1 MKYVVRAVASGV
13 VSVLANWFVIS
24 AGLRIGLRLAGL
36 MLLLPIY
43 LWIQIFPSFYN
54 RRLPSALRNSAD
66 GCELLQI
73 FGISTLA
80 SAVLNVAGWCGVL
93 SVPSL
98 GDSFGKWVLSIIFTV
113 LIEGLVFWNGII
125 RIYITSVQLGM
136 KWRIIGIVCGMIPI
150 VNLVVLFIL
159 VRKVTKEVRVE
170 YNKAAMD
177 EQRKGEMI
185 CDTRFPILLVHGVFF
200 RDYKNFNY
208 WGRIPKELEKNGAH
222 IYYGKHGSAA
232 SVEESAREL
241 DARIRQI
248 VKESGCGKVN
258 IIAHS
263 KGGLD
268 CRYAMAELGTAPYV
282 ASLSTINT
290 PHRGCKFADFLLS
303 KVPVSGQRRIAETYN
318 AALRKMGDEKPDFMA
333 AVMDLTSAACEARN
347 KLLECQE
354 DYQNEVFCQSVGA
367 KLNKPSGGRF
377 PLNFSYFL
385 VKHFDGE
392 NDGLVGV
399 ESFSWGEKYQLVSVK
414 GKRGIS
420 HGDMIDLNRENFD
433 DFDVREF
440 YVEMVHE
447 LKKLG
452 L

>member
-150 VNLVVLFIL
+150 VNLVVLFISASPL
-159 VRKVTKEVRVE
+159 
-170 YNKAAMD
+170 
-177 EQRKGEMI
+177 GSI
-185 CDTRFPILLVHGVFF
+185 CR
-200 RDYKNFNY
+200 
-208 WGRIPKELEKNGAH
+208 
-222 IYYGKHGSAA
+222 
-232 SVEESAREL
+232 
-241 DARIRQI
+241 
-248 VKESGCGKVN
+248 
-258 IIAHS
+258 
-263 KGGLD
+263 
-268 CRYAMAELGTAPYV
+268 
-282 ASLSTINT
+282 SLS
-290 PHRGCKFADFLLS
+290 PGK
-303 KVPVSGQRRIAETYN
+303 
-318 AALRKMGDEKPDFMA
+318 
-333 AVMDLTSAACEARN
+333 
-347 KLLECQE
+347 
-354 DYQNEVFCQSVGA
+354 QSVSP
-367 KLNKPSGGRF
+367 KRR
-377 PLNFSYFL
+377 
-385 VKHFDGE
+385 V
-392 NDGLVGV
+392 
-399 ESFSWGEKYQLVSVK
+399 VS
-414 GKRGIS
+414 
-420 HGDMIDLNRENFD
+420 
-433 DFDVREF
+433 
-440 YVEMVHE
+440 
-447 LKKLG
+447 
-452 L
+452 